1 MSDHRRWTVVLVPP
15 RNAAAKSVSLPG
27 WVFRALAWTG
37 GVGLLLV
44 GWAVVVLFTPWG
56 TPGAR
61 IVAKQ
66 NEALQADITAIER
79 RFLVLDDT
87 LRSIA
92 SREEQ
97 MRMLAGLPTE
107 VSAMSDSGGTAPA
120 GVVAAA
126 SSTEFPT
133 ELPTALPTTLTPSEV
148 PTSRRPFL
156 GRLGWSARPDI
167 EGMISRASNLANGLR
182 DVSDTLE
189 NNFKRFANTPS
200 IMPTAGWLTSQF
212 SQSRFHPILHEN
224 RPHEGIDV
232 TAPTGTP
239 IVAPAAGRVVRAGTE
254 QGYGLVVEIDHGNGI
269 RTRFAH
275 CSRLAVSLGQQ
286 VTRNQL
292 IAAVGSTGLSTAP
305 HLHYEIHVNGKPV
318 DPLTYVLL
326 DATPQP

>member
-1 MSDHRRWTVVLVPP
+1 MSDRRNWTILLVPP
-15 RNAAAKSVSLPG
+15 KNQPAKSFMLPG
-27 WVFRALAWTG
+27 WAFRALAWTG
-37 GVGLLLV
+37 GISLLLV
-44 GWAVVVLFTPWG
+44 SWAVVVLFTPWG

-61 IVAKQ
+61 LVAAE
-66 NEALQADITAIER
+66 NAALQADITAIEE
-79 RFLVLDDT
+79 RFKVLDDT

-97 MRMLAGLPTE
+97 MKMLAGLPTE
-107 VSAMSDSGGTAPA
+107 VSAVRDSTAGGTPDAMVASASIVDLPAAPNQA
-120 GVVAAA
+120 TNPSA
-126 SSTEFPT
+126 TPT
-133 ELPTALPTTLTPSEV
+133 R
-148 PTSRRPFL
+148 RRPFL

-167 EGMISRASNLANGLR
+167 EGMISRASTLANGLR

-189 NNFKRFANTPS
+189 RNFQRFANTPS
-200 IMPTAGWLTSQF
+200 IMPTAGWLSSQF
-212 SQSRFHPILHEN
+212 TSSRFHPILHEN

-239 IVAPAAGRVVRAGTE
+239 IVAPAAGRVVFAGNDK
-254 QGYGLVVEIDHGNGI
+254 GYGLVVEIDHGNGI

-275 CSRLAVSLGQQ
+275 CSRLAVRAGQS

-318 DPLTYVLL
+318 DPITYVLP
-326 DATPQP
+326 DAPQ